1 MEYDEESLDSAEYIE
16 KSLDSAEYTE
26 ESLSSAEY
34 DEESLDFVEYDEEP
48 LDSAECDE
56 KTEPER
62 FWTVRAL
69 MCAASRANL
78 KSWIKEAPP
87 VRAS

>member
-16 KSLDSAEYTE
+16 KSPDSAEYVE
-26 ESLSSAEY
+26 KSLDSAEY
-34 DEESLDFVEYDEEP
+34 DEESLDSAEYIEEP

-56 KTEPER
+56 ETEPER
-62 FWTVRAL
+62 FWTVSAL
-69 MCAASRANL
+69 MCVVSRANL
-78 KSWIKEAPP
+78 KSWIKEGPP